1 MNRLLFD
8 VTRLVESGLHTGIQR
23 VVRCLLA
30 ACERQF
36 PAPAYQVQ
44 AVTFQG
50 EQWQAFT
57 TLAPHPCQGLGE
69 HVQAQGQCIEPGDG
83 DILLMFDASWYT
95 DPWPAV
101 DTALARGARL
111 AGMVHDLLPLEHAE
125 WFREGLQ
132 QRFADHLHNMA
143 ERAEQLFVPTEA
155 VRGRL
160 ITRLVKQGHA
170 LPVGV
175 LAHGGDFCDLLPDAT
190 QLHALQA
197 SLPAPG
203 TDSDPLYLVLGT
215 LEPRKNH
222 SLVLDAFDALW
233 ARGHQSRLLLVGKV
247 GWQVDPLLERL
258 HNHPLLNQRLF
269 HGANL
274 SDPQLRWL
282 ISHSTALIYVP
293 KDEGFG
299 LPVLEASMQGCPVI
313 ASDIAV
319 LREAGGQ
326 WPCFITPDSLPEL
339 ITAIETDAWRTAN
352 PPAQRTWDQVARQ
365 LGTFLN
371 MANRAQ

>member
-1 MNRLLFD
+1 
-8 VTRLVESGLHTGIQR
+8 
-23 VVRCLLA
+23 
-30 ACERQF
+30 
-36 PAPAYQVQ
+36 
-44 AVTFQG
+44 
-50 EQWQAFT
+50 
-57 TLAPHPCQGLGE
+57 
-69 HVQAQGQCIEPGDG
+69 
-83 DILLMFDASWYT
+83 MFDASWYAE
-95 DPWPAV
+95 PWPAV
-101 DTALARGARL
+101 DAALVRGARL
-111 AGMVHDLLPLEHAE
+111 VGMVHDLLPLEHAE
-125 WFREGLQ
+125 WFREGLK
-132 QRFADHLHNMA
+132 QRFADHLYNMA
-143 ERAEQLFVPTEA
+143 ERAEQLFVPTQA

-160 ITRLVKQGHA
+160 IARLAGQGKSP
-170 LPVGV
+170 PVSV

-190 QLHALQA
+190 QLQALQA

-258 HNHPLLNQRLF
+258 HNHPLLNRRLF

-282 ISHSTALIYVP
+282 IRHSTALIYVP

>member
-36 PAPAYQVQ
+36 PAPAYQVL

-50 EQWQAFT
+50 EQWQAFSA
-57 TLAPHPCQGLGE
+57 LSPHPCQGLGE
-69 HVQAQGQCIEPGDG
+69 LAQAQGQPIEPGDG

-101 DTALARGARL
+101 DAALARGARL

-132 QRFADHLHNMA
+132 QRFADHLNNMA
-143 ERAEQLFVPTEA
+143 ERAERLFVPTEA

-160 ITRLVKQGHA
+160 IERLAGQGSA
-170 LPVGV
+170 LPVSV
-175 LAHGGDFCDLLPDAT
+175 LAHGGDFCELLPDAA
-190 QLHALQA
+190 QLQALQA

-258 HNHPLLNQRLF
+258 HNHPLLNRRLF

-282 ISHSTALIYVP
+282 ISQSTALIYVP

-299 LPVLEASMQGCPVI
+299 LPVLEASMLGCPVI

-352 PPAQRTWDQVARQ
+352 PPAQRTWDQVARK

-371 MANRAQ
+371 MVNRAQ